1 MNQAKIIERKNAMK
15 HRSLF
20 FWAVSI
26 LLIAASLLISGCSS
40 TGSPKGAYPTLKQ
53 TQMNVDWPMTR
64 YRNAVSAGA
73 VTQEMQQQVNAAYSN
88 YQTAFAAAL
97 KAANNNDEVTTPDN
111 VKAAA
116 NQVLQTLGAIPP

>member
-1 MNQAKIIERKNAMK
+1 MKN
-15 HRSLF
+15 RLF
-20 FWAVSI
+20 VW
-26 LLIAASLLISGCSS
+26 ASLVLAISSCMLVEGCTS
-40 TGSPKGAYPTLKQ
+40 TGSTKGAYPTLKQ

-73 VTQEMQQQVNAAYSN
+73 VTPNMQQQVNAAYSN

-116 NQVLQTLGAIPP
+116 NQ